1 MRRSNRYTGPILT
14 PRLYTIEEKNVTL
27 FARQQTEHNSYLYWF
42 SVVGGQLGSHSIVL
56 FDGDNSGM
64 GSWICMKD
72 HESACRHVLLA
83 QGELQEILEVDGTH
97 IEEWREPNA
106 GPGRCSRL
114 SCHEIC

>member
-1 MRRSNRYTGPILT
+1 MRHSDRYTDPILT
-14 PRLYTIEEKNVTL
+14 PRLCIIETSVTL
-27 FARQQTEHNSYLYWF
+27 FARQKGEPNSYLYWF
-42 SVVGGQLGSHSIVL
+42 SVAGGQLSSHSVVL

-83 QGELQEILEVDGTH
+83 QNELQEMLEVGGSH

-106 GPGRCSRL
+106 GLGRCSQL
-114 SCHEIC
+114 SCLEIC